1 MYLLNNSH
9 PDVFMEAYFKSPFAP
24 VFFMVYMFVTF
35 YYFNNVVSCC
45 PLIWLLIY
53 WSETKTSYL
62 PCYLLNLKE
71 QRRRNTESFIYIN
84 GIIMGVLLF
93 WNLFIVKH
101 CTEHLLFS
109 RIAIIISSFLIS
121 CSLWRNMILELVSM
135 QTLAC
140 LSLPLLFITMLL
152 LTIQL
157 HTRSCACL
165 KCFSHLMEWRAAS
178 RGMNFQ
184 TFMTMWTWDGN

>member
-1 MYLLNNSH
+1 MSPIVLKIFNLWYTILGYFLFTNINPTVSNSLSCSAVRIDFIFVVFWWFEVKYSQHDYNTHNCKVNHNVYNFMYLLNDSH

-62 PCYLLNLKE
+62 PCYSLNLKE

-84 GIIMGVLLF
+84 GIIMDVLLF
-93 WNLFIVKH
+93 WNL
-101 CTEHLLFS
+101 L
-109 RIAIIISSFLIS
+109 
-121 CSLWRNMILELVSM
+121 
-135 QTLAC
+135 
-140 LSLPLLFITMLL
+140 
-152 LTIQL
+152 
-157 HTRSCACL
+157 
-165 KCFSHLMEWRAAS
+165 
-178 RGMNFQ
+178 
-184 TFMTMWTWDGN
+184 